1 MFLFKPALWRHGLL
15 YELPRPITSLRIQDS
30 WDYARFKVPLR
41 DGDVSAGPSRNGV
54 DIAIEGQIGSQ
65 GGALKLD
72 EAAMF
77 LALET
82 LRGQLH
88 VDDPDDRYEFFLY
101 HDPASGTFRS
111 FRQCLTTR
119 FEYDLT
125 DPRLFTYSLVVH
137 AADAAIYAT
146 VPS

>member
-1 MFLFKPALWRHGLL
+1 MFLFKPALWRDGLL

-41 DGDVSAGPSRNGV
+41 DGDAAAGPSRNGV
-54 DIAIEGQIGSQ
+54 DIAVEGQLGAQ

-82 LRGQLH
+82 LRERLH
-88 VDDPDDRYEFFLY
+88 VDDSADGYELFLY
-101 HDPASGTFRS
+101 HDPASGVYRS
-111 FRQCLTTR
+111 FRRCHTTR

-137 AADAAIYAT
+137 AADAVIYSAA
-146 VPS
+146 PS